1 MRIEAD
7 AMVRDQGTKTIQDL
21 GYRVHEVLTSGFY
34 DFPPA
39 SDLLRELGF
48 EFIQKP
54 FTPTELADRVK
65 SIRSQ
70 LFRQRHSDLAL
81 PGAYRRQELGFHEPR
96 RRFRHVAE
104 RLIRHPPPDLPPSG
118 LGSAFRSNSLQVLL
132 VIV

>member
-54 FTPTELADRVK
+54 FTPTELADKVK
-65 SIRSQ
+65 SILSQ
-70 LFRQRHSDLAL
+70 PFRKVAALRLPVKPLSLSHSQAAALFRQHSKAPGQEPEDLLEGLRA
-81 PGAYRRQELGFHEPR
+81 PACTHE
-96 RRFRHVAE
+96 
-104 RLIRHPPPDLPPSG
+104 
-118 LGSAFRSNSLQVLL
+118 
-132 VIV
+132 